1 MIAALLLL
9 GALAAAPAVADAE
22 PPLTIPDVA
31 VVDQN
36 GHAFH
41 FYSDLVHG
49 KVVAISFIF
58 TSCTT
63 ICTPLGAH
71 MAALQPLLA
80 GQDDVRLI
88 SITVDPAN
96 DTPPRLRAWSERF
109 HGRPGWTLV
118 TGSKNDIARLL
129 KALRA
134 WSGDPATHSPLLLV
148 GNDAAGKWTRVNGL
162 QAPAQIAAA
171 IEEIRAAKEARK

>member
-1 MIAALLLL
+1 MKILLLL
-9 GALAAAPAVADAE
+9 CALAAARPVAAAE
-22 PPLTIPDVA
+22 PPLVIPDVA

-36 GHAFH
+36 GHALR
-41 FYSDLVHG
+41 FYSDLVQG

-58 TSCTT
+58 TSCAT

-80 GQDDVRLI
+80 GQSDVRLI

-96 DTPPRLRAWSERF
+96 DTPPRLREWSERF

-134 WSGDPATHSPLLLV
+134 WSGDPSAHSPLLLV
-148 GNDAAGKWTRVNGL
+148 GNDAAGRWTRVNGL
-162 QAPAQIAAA
+162 QAPAGIAAA
-171 IEEIRAAKEARK
+171 IAEMRTAKEARQ